1 MAKDSSLPIKILP
14 LVGAIAIVLSVI
26 QPWIAGIGSV
36 HADELPVNYV
46 LTGDIGA
53 STFSLA
59 VLLLVVAAAGAIL
72 FSLDRWTI
80 LRRICGGA
88 VMLLV
93 VLFLA
98 QLFSS
103 GVGDDAGLRVTV
115 DLIGVGPYFAF
126 VGGALLAAG

>member
-14 LVGAIAIVLSVI
+14 LVGAVAVVISVI
-26 QPWIAGIGSV
+26 QPWITGIGTV
-36 HADELPVNYV
+36 HADELPVNYI
-46 LTGDIGA
+46 LTGEVEA
-53 STFSLA
+53 SNFSLA
-59 VLLLVVAAAGAIL
+59 VVLLVVAAAGAVL
-72 FSLDRWTI
+72 FSLGRWTI
-80 LRRICGGA
+80 VRRVCGGA

-103 GVGDDAGLRVTV
+103 GVGDQAGLRFTV
-115 DLIGVGPYFAF
+115 DSIGVGTYFAF